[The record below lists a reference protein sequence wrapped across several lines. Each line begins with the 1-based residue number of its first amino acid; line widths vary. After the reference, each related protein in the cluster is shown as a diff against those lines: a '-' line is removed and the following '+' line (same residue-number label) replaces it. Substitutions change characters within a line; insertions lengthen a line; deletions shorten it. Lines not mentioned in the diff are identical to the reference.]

1 MDPTDVYMSVSA
13 VCMFLAM
20 MAYEAGMV
28 CVPTAL
34 CVIGAAC
41 VVVTYRSYTCY
52 TSDRPKRRK
61 RKRR

>member
-1 MDPTDVYMSVSA
+1 MDPRDTYMTVCA
-13 VCMFLAM
+13 ACMFLAM

-41 VVVTYRSYTCY
+41 VVVTYRSYA
-52 TSDRPKRRK
+52 SDRPKRRK